1 MDKGAWWGTDHGITR
16 VRHNLVT
23 TPPPPP
29 TPLVVLYAEIR
40 ETEVE
45 KLSSIYRNW
54 NYVCLIL
61 SSVWF
66 PLQEKQ
72 IFLMQH

>member
-54 NYVCLIL
+54 NYV
-61 SSVWF
+61 
-66 PLQEKQ
+66 
-72 IFLMQH
+72 